1 MTLHIPKPGAFYS
14 VGYSDPRTI
23 YNSIPKAVIKYG
35 DAYKHKRKW
44 ASPLMPHKK
53 VDAHEYK
60 TEAKDMTIEA
70 CKSFWI
76 IKYGDGPI
84 PSIDTAEQDDLT
96 WEVGN
101 RLFWAGELEH
111 DIPNDT
117 YTCKS

>member
-14 VGYSDPRTI
+14 VGYVDPSTVF
-23 YNSIPKAVIKYG
+23 NSPWVTARPYG
-35 DAYKHKRKW
+35 LQFKHERKW
-44 ASPLMPHKK
+44 SSPLMPHKK

-76 IKYGDGPI
+76 IKYGYRPVAAVAL
-84 PSIDTAEQDDLT
+84 IDQDDLT
-96 WEVGN
+96 WEIGN
-101 RLFWAGELEH
+101 RLHWAGEIEH

>member
-1 MTLHIPKPGAFYS
+1 
-14 VGYSDPRTI
+14 
-23 YNSIPKAVIKYG
+23 
-35 DAYKHKRKW
+35 
-44 ASPLMPHKK
+44 MPHKK

-76 IKYGDGPI
+76 IKYGYRPVAAVAL
-84 PSIDTAEQDDLT
+84 IDQDDLT
-96 WEVGN
+96 WEIGN
-101 RLFWAGELEH
+101 RLHWAGEIEH